1 MNVSNGNLVEDVIAE
16 DLIVPIIIWL
26 YYPAFL
32 LWCLCC
38 DSMLNECKKK
48 PQSDCTYSGGLYTVG
63 YMVTRREK
71 ACNCCALCGSSICYL
86 FLYQIASFIAYRL
99 HLMSS
104 SNGLTFF
111 SFIYFVKC
119 LRFLPFC
126 VVINSVN
133 GLILKNLVFKLF
145 KK

>member
-38 DSMLNECKKK
+38 NSMLDECKK
-48 PQSDCTYSGGLYTVG
+48 PQSDCTYSGGLYTVA
-63 YMVTRREK
+63 YMVTRRERT
-71 ACNCCALCGSSICYL
+71 CNCCALCGSPICYS

-99 HLMSS
+99 HYMSS

-111 SFIYFVKC
+111 FIIYFVKC
-119 LRFLPFC
+119 LRFWPFC
-126 VVINSVN
+126 VVIN
-133 GLILKNLVFKLF
+133 LIWFDSE
-145 KK
+145 